1 MNPLIINRPELQSP
15 RQRLIYPIITFIF
28 WVLWVYIWLPL
39 ISLIAWGFGVQ
50 LFYDEMILQN
60 GLEAIIEL
68 ASTYGLVI
76 FILGLSLISWALYN
90 WGRFNKKERRS
101 GARELST
108 EDQASYFHL
117 NAQELA
123 IWKESKHLVVN
134 YNEQGEIEQ
143 VRTKKSV
150 SV

>member
-15 RQRLIYPIITFIF
+15 RQRLIYPIITFVF

-39 ISLIAWGFGVQ
+39 VSLIAWGFGVQ

-76 FILGLSLISWALYN
+76 FILGISLISWALYN

-101 GARELST
+101 GAKRLT
-108 EDQASYFHL
+108 IEDQAGYFQL
-117 NAQELA
+117 DAQQLA
-123 IWKESKHLVVN
+123 VWQESKYLVVN

-143 VRTKKSV
+143 VGSEKPVPK
-150 SV
+150 